1 VYLIKNLENW
11 IARFFVLVEILEIGK
26 ELEFPLILK
35 QTKYGV
41 NYVNKLG
48 RMHFDHITF
57 MDLIEF
63 QNVKMGVI
71 RGYYY
76 DGKRDFAIR
85 DEIQKIFEIRKRYKS
100 EGNPL
105 HEIYKLILNS
115 IYGKTIL
122 RPIDTSTKLMGN
134 DAATK
139 HINRYYNQIE
149 ESESILGCEFQRIT
163 ELKPINKHFN
173 FCSLGVNIL
182 SMSKRIMK
190 EVMCLAENNGIKIY
204 YQDTDSC
211 HLKRSDVPKLCD
223 LYDTTYHRELI
234 GSNLGQFHSDFV
246 EIDKGYESYATQ
258 SLFVGKKIYIDKLT
272 NDLGHTTVQ
281 YRMKGIKQD
290 VVEIRAKELFGQTD
304 DDAIWKLSEDLYR
317 GIEIEFDLCSGSS
330 PCFDMK
336 HNFSVGTK
344 DAFLRKVHCV

>member
-1 VYLIKNLENW
+1 MMNSNQKQKSNEAFVDFDAVSLYPSAMKRLYCLEGVPKVLTPEMLSVTYLTRHLDSGISG
-11 IARFFVLVEILEIGK
+11 FFVEVEILEIGK
-26 ELEFPLILK
+26 ELEFPLIFE
-35 QTKYGV
+35 QTKDGV
-41 NYVNKLG
+41 NYVNKPG
-48 RMHFDHITF
+48 RMYVYHITF

-63 QNVKMGVI
+63 QNVKMKVI

-105 HEIYKLILNS
+105 HGIYKLILNS

-122 RPIDTSTKLMGN
+122 RPIDTTTKLMRN

-149 ESESILGCEFQRIT
+149 ESESRLGCEFQRIT

-182 SMSKRIMK
+182 SMSKRIMN
-190 EVMCLAENNGIKIY
+190 EVMCLAEGNGIKIY

-211 HLKRSDVPKLCD
+211 HLKRSDVQKLCN

-234 GSNLGQFHSDFV
+234 GSNLGQFHSDF
-246 EIDKGYESYATQ
+246 
-258 SLFVGKKIYIDKLT
+258 
-272 NDLGHTTVQ
+272 
-281 YRMKGIKQD
+281 
-290 VVEIRAKELFGQTD
+290 
-304 DDAIWKLSEDLYR
+304 
-317 GIEIEFDLCSGSS
+317 IEIEKGY
-330 PCFDMK
+330 
-336 HNFSVGTK
+336 
-344 DAFLRKVHCV
+344 